1 MARYAA
7 LLLAS
12 TITPILDTGMYNL
25 NRSVVLPAAG
35 ISNGDY
41 VPVATVQRNGRIV
54 GSKMN
59 ISATLGAGCDRYVG
73 ALPRRR
79 AGAEPDRC
87 VNRGRGEYRHWRGG
101 WRTSMPQA
109 GDEIVMVCSGAN
121 ITASATADIDVHIQ
135 H

>member
-12 TITPILDTGMYNL
+12 TITPILDISLYNL
-25 NRSVVLPAAG
+25 NRLVTIPAAG

-41 VPVATVQRNGRIV
+41 VPVATVQRNGRIL
-54 GSKMN
+54 GAKMN
-59 ISATLGAGCDRYVG
+59 ISATLGAGAIVQL
-73 ALPRRR
+73 ALYRTGVLVQNLTL
-79 AGAEPDRC
+79 ASTAAAASIVSGVTLAN
-87 VNRGRGEYRHWRGG
+87 VNVL
-101 WRTSMPQA
+101 A

-121 ITASATADIDVHIQ
+121 ITASATADIDVHLQ